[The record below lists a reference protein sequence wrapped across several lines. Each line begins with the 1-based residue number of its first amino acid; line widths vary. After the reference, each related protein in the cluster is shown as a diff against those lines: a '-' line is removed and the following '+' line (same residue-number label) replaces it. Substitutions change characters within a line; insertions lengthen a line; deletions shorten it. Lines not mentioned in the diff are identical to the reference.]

1 MFSKSGLRE
10 EMNTEKGLVLKST
23 GSFYQIV
30 LEDGKTLQATLKG
43 KLRTKGI
50 RTTNPVA
57 VGDYVLVEQEA
68 DSNTAVIKNVVP
80 RKNYI
85 IRKATN
91 LSKES
96 HILAANVDQ
105 ALLLITLHA
114 PVTTTM
120 FIDRFL
126 VSAEAYR
133 IPVLLIFNK
142 MDLLTAEEL
151 KQLESL
157 RAIYKAIGYP
167 SYAISAHSTHDVATI
182 RELLKDK
189 VSVISGHSGVG
200 KSTLINAV
208 DARWQLKT
216 GAISTSHHSGK
227 HTTTFAE
234 MFALQSGGYIID
246 TPGIRGF
253 GLVDIDRVELGH
265 YFKEIFHYS
274 HDCKYNNCHHVHEPD
289 CAVRKAVRNGEIS
302 EFRYENYLRLFLDEE
317 TKHRQ

>member
-1 MFSKSGLRE
+1 MEVK
-10 EMNTEKGLVLKST
+10 KGLVLKST
-23 GSFYQIV
+23 GSFYQVV
-30 LEDGKTLQATLKG
+30 LEKEEVITATLKG

-50 RTTNPVA
+50 RSTNPIA
-57 VGDYVLVEQEA
+57 VGDYVLLEVEK
-68 DSNTAVIKNVVP
+68 DKGVIKSVVE

-96 HILAANVDQ
+96 HILAANIDQ
-105 ALLLITLHA
+105 ALLLITLSS

-133 IPVLLIFNK
+133 IPVILVFNK
-142 MDLLTAEEL
+142 IDLLSGTEKDSMQRL
-151 KQLESL
+151 KNE
-157 RAIYKAIGYP
+157 YEKIGYP
-167 SYAISAHSTHDVATI
+167 CYAISAYNSADVLI
-182 RELLKDK
+182 FKDILQDK
-189 VSVISGHSGVG
+189 VSVVSGHSGVG

-208 DARWQLKT
+208 DSRWELKT

-234 MFALQSGGYIID
+234 MFQLAFGGYIID

-253 GLVDIDRVELGH
+253 GLVDIEREELGH
-265 YFKEIFHYS
+265 YFKEIFDYS
-274 HDCKYNNCHHVHEPD
+274 HQCKYNNCHHIYEPN
-289 CAVRKAVRNGEIS
+289 CAVREAVQNGGIS
-302 EFRYENYLRLFLDEE
+302 EFRYENYLRLFLDEDS
-317 TKHRQ
+317 KHRQ

>member
-1 MFSKSGLRE
+1 
-10 EMNTEKGLVLKST
+10 MNTKKGLVIKST

-30 LEDGKTLQATLKG
+30 FEDDKTAKAILKG

-57 VGDYVLVEQEA
+57 VGDYVLIERDTEA
-68 DSNTAVIKNVVP
+68 DIVVIKEVLP

-85 IRKATN
+85 IRKSTN

-105 ALLLITLHA
+105 ALLLVTLNA

-126 VSAEAYR
+126 ISAEAYR
-133 IPVLLIFNK
+133 IPVSLIFNK
-142 MDLLTAEEL
+142 IDLLTKAEQE
-151 KQLESL
+151 QLDLL
-157 RAIYKAIGYP
+157 RAVYEKIGYP
-167 SYAISAHSTHDVATI
+167 CYAISAHDSKDVEMV

-189 VSVISGHSGVG
+189 VSVVSGHSGVG

-208 DARWQLKT
+208 DSRWQLKT
-216 GAISTSHHSGK
+216 GAISSAHYSGK

-253 GLVDIDRVELGH
+253 GLVDIAKEELGH
-265 YFKEIFHYS
+265 YFREIFEYS
-274 HDCKYNNCHHVHEPD
+274 HHCKFNNCYHVQEPD
-289 CAVRKAVRNGEIS
+289 CAVRAAFENGSIS
-302 EFRYENYLRLFLDEE
+302 KFRYENYLRLFLDEE

>member
-1 MFSKSGLRE
+1 MEL
-10 EMNTEKGLVLKST
+10 NKGLVLKST
-23 GSFYQIV
+23 GSFYQVV
-30 LEDGKTLQATLKG
+30 LENNRKITATLKG

-57 VGDYVLVEQEA
+57 VGDYVQVEVGEN
-68 DSNTAVIKNVVP
+68 DTGVIKSVIE

-96 HILAANVDQ
+96 HILAANIDQ
-105 ALLLITLHA
+105 ALLLITLTS

-133 IPVLLIFNK
+133 IPVILIFNK
-142 MDLLTAEEL
+142 IDLHSNDEEKYL
-151 KQLESL
+151 QEL
-157 RAIYKAIGYP
+157 RTIYEKVGYP
-167 SYAISAHSTHDVATI
+167 CYAISAHNEADVATV
-182 RELLKDK
+182 RELLKNK
-189 VSVISGHSGVG
+189 VSMVAGHSGVG

-208 DARWQLKT
+208 DSRFDLKT
-216 GAISTSHHSGK
+216 GKISTSHNSGK

-234 MFALQSGGYIID
+234 MFELAFEGYIID

-253 GLVDIDRVELGH
+253 GLVDIDREELAH
-265 YFKEIFHYS
+265 FFKEIFKYS
-274 HDCKYNNCHHVHEPD
+274 HGCKYNNCKHVYEPE
-289 CAVRKAVRNGEIS
+289 CAVREAVQDGLIS
-302 EFRYENYLRLFLDEE
+302 ESRYENYLRLFLDED

>member
-1 MFSKSGLRE
+1 MEVK
-10 EMNTEKGLVLKST
+10 KGLVLKST
-23 GSFYQIV
+23 GSFYQIR
-30 LEDGKTLQATLKG
+30 LEDGKNTMAALRG

-57 VGDYVLVEQEA
+57 VGDYVLLVQEKNS
-68 DSNTAVIKNVVP
+68 DVGVIKEVLT

-85 IRKATN
+85 IRKSTN

-105 ALLLITLHA
+105 AVLLVTLNA

-126 VSAEAYR
+126 LSAEAYR

-142 MDLLTAEEL
+142 IDLLTREEL
-151 KQLESL
+151 KQVDLL
-157 RAIYKAIGYP
+157 RAVYEEVGYP
-167 SYAISAHSTHDVATI
+167 CYAISAHNSEDIEMVRA
-182 RELLKDK
+182 LLKDK
-189 VSVISGHSGVG
+189 ISVISGHSGVG

-208 DARWQLKT
+208 DSRWRLKT

-234 MFALQSGGYIID
+234 MFALCFGGYIID

-253 GLVDIDRVELGH
+253 GLVDINREELGH
-265 YFKEIFHYS
+265 YFKEIFDYS
-274 HDCKYNNCHHVHEPD
+274 HHCKYNNCYHVQEPD
-289 CAVRKAVRNGEIS
+289 CAVRKAVEDGNIS

>member
-1 MFSKSGLRE
+1 MEVK
-10 EMNTEKGLVLKST
+10 KGLVLKST
-23 GSFYQIV
+23 GSFYQ
-30 LEDGKTLQATLKG
+30 LEMEDKSLVTAMLKG

-57 VGDYVLVEQEA
+57 VGDYVWAELNDNDE
-68 DSNTAVIKNVVP
+68 TAVIKEVLP

-96 HILAANVDQ
+96 HIIASNIDQ
-105 ALLLITLHA
+105 ALLLVTLTQ

-126 VSAEAYR
+126 VSAAAYH

-142 MDLLTAEEL
+142 IDVLSDQEFEEL
-151 KQLESL
+151 QRMQNLYEE
-157 RAIYKAIGYP
+157 IGYTCH
-167 SYAISAHSTHDVATI
+167 AISAYNPDDVNII

-208 DARWQLKT
+208 DKQLDLKT
-216 GAISTSHHSGK
+216 GSISTSHHSGK

-234 MFALQSGGYIID
+234 MFALQTGGYIID

-253 GLVDIDRVELGH
+253 GLVDIKREELGH
-265 YFKEIFHYS
+265 YFKEIFEVS
-274 HDCKYNNCHHVHEPD
+274 HQCKYNNCYHLQEPQ
-289 CAVRKAVRNGEIS
+289 CAVIEAVAQGKIS
-302 EFRYENYLRLFLDEE
+302 ESRYENYLRLALDEE